1 MINIVLIYIVLLI
14 INIVLIVLIIN
25 TIEKRM
31 ISDIKM
37 NWKNKIYLFV
47 SFFFIYILY
56 KYIWMIL
63 ISQKIELV
71 QSIVNAHVCNK

>member
-1 MINIVLIYIVLLI
+1 MHKKVINIVLIYIVLLI

-47 SFFFIYILY
+47 SFFLFIFYINIYEWHWLARVSS
-56 KYIWMIL
+56 KHCKCTCM
-63 ISQKIELV
+63 
-71 QSIVNAHVCNK
+71 

>member
-1 MINIVLIYIVLLI
+1 MHKKVINIVLIYIVLLI

-37 NWKNKIYLFV
+37 N
-47 SFFFIYILY
+47 
-56 KYIWMIL
+56 
-63 ISQKIELV
+63 
-71 QSIVNAHVCNK
+71 